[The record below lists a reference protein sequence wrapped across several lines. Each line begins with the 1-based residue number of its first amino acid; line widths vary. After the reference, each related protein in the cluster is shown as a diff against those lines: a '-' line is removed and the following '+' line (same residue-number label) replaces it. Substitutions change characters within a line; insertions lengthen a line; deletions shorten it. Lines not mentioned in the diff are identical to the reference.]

1 MNPVYKPDHFKLHA
15 GQREIWR
22 TAGRFNVVCCGRRFG
37 KTVMGVILALYHLNR
52 NRRVAWF
59 APNYKFLDEP
69 WMEFRRLLKPIA
81 LRVDSQQHVIAL
93 KNGGRLD
100 CWTLDD
106 PDAGRGREYECAI
119 IDEAAKARHLK
130 YAWENA
136 ISPTLTKTLGEA
148 WWFSTP
154 LGRNY
159 FYSLYQQ
166 SESDP
171 QWRSFHAPTSSN
183 PFIPPA
189 EVEAERERKP
199 DRVFRQEYLA
209 EFMADGGG
217 VFRRVQEAMSGPM
230 LERGDP
236 SIRYAIGV
244 DWGRSHDFTV
254 LSVID
259 PRQRRLVHAERF
271 TGVGY
276 ELQVGR
282 LKALHERFPGS
293 ILVEENSM
301 GGPLLERLQRDKLP
315 VKGFYT
321 SNSSKAELVESLAL
335 ALETGRLSLCDCD
348 WLQHELLAFTAE
360 RLPGG
365 QIRYSAPEGVHDD
378 GVISLALAWN
388 AAKTTDTPRYA
399 PTAGLTRSSHWSDG

>member
-1 MNPVYKPDHFKLHA
+1 
-15 GQREIWR
+15 
-22 TAGRFNVVCCGRRFG
+22 
-37 KTVMGVILALYHLNR
+37 MGLILVLYHLNR
-52 NRRVAWF
+52 GRRVAWF

-69 WMEFRRLLKPIA
+69 WMEFRRLLRPVAI
-81 LRVDSQQHVIAL
+81 RIDSQQHIIAL

-106 PDAGRGREYECAI
+106 PDAGRGREYECTV

-148 WWFSTP
+148 WFLSTP
-154 LGRNY
+154 MGRDY
-159 FYSLYQQ
+159 FHTLYQRAAI
-166 SESDP
+166 DP
-171 QWRSFHAPTSSN
+171 QWHSFHAPTSSN

-189 EVEAERERKP
+189 EIDAERERKP

-209 EFMADGGG
+209 EFMSDGGG
-217 VFRRVQEAMSGPM
+217 VFRGLQAAMSGPM
-230 LERGDP
+230 LDKGEAGL
-236 SIRYAIGV
+236 RYAIGV
-244 DWGRSHDFTV
+244 DWGRNHDFTV
-254 LSVID
+254 MTVID
-259 PRQRRLVHAERF
+259 PRQRRLVHVERF

-282 LKALHERFPGS
+282 LKALHERFPGT
-293 ILVEENSM
+293 ILAEENSM

-321 SNSSKAELVESLAL
+321 SNSSKADIIEGLAL

-348 WLQHELLAFTAE
+348 WLNHELLAFTAE

-365 QIRYSAPEGVHDD
+365 QIRYSAPDGLHDD

-388 AAKTTDTPRYA
+388 AAKTTDTPGYK
-399 PTAGLTRSSHWSDG
+399 PPGGLTRAASPWTG